1 MVLSSAKN
9 YSINTKESKG
19 INLDRKSHSSNNLK
33 LIRQNGQIHIYQ
45 SPYRGSFPTVIRDS
59 LRNAA
64 LGRKVLLA
72 QLMRGGVNQGVLNP
86 VHLCGNLLWLRS
98 ANSYDQHPLEDIKNN
113 EVLSNSVRDSTIEL
127 WEFCKNQ
134 LLSGEQDQIIL
145 DEIFQAINI
154 GIIDC
159 EDLIS
164 TLESRFISG
173 DVILTGT
180 TIPKKLLLIADQV
193 TELRS

>member
-1 MVLSSAKN
+1 MASSVTEN
-9 YSINTKESKG
+9 YFINNKDYANQILEQERTNPT
-19 INLDRKSHSSNNLK
+19 NLE

-45 SPYRGSFPTVIRDS
+45 SPYRGSFSTVIRDS

-72 QLMRGGVNQGVLNP
+72 QLMKGGVNQGVLNP
-86 VHLCGNLLWLRS
+86 INLCGNLIWIRS
-98 ANSYDQHPLEDIKNN
+98 SNSYDQHSLQDIKNN
-113 EVLSNSVRDSTIEL
+113 EGLSNSVRDSTIEL

-145 DEIFQAINI
+145 DEVFRAIEL

-173 DVILTGT
+173 EVILTGT
-180 TIPKKLLLIADQV
+180 SIPKKLLLIADQV

>member
-1 MVLSSAKN
+1 MILSTAKDFRE
-9 YSINTKESKG
+9 IDLG
-19 INLDRKSHSSNNLK
+19 IKQNKDNKVK

-45 SPYRGSFPTVIRDS
+45 SAYRGSFSTVIRDS
-59 LRNAA
+59 FRNAA

-72 QLMRGGVNQGVLNP
+72 QIMRGGVNQGVSNP
-86 VHLCGNLLWLRS
+86 VNLCGNLVWIRS
-98 ANSYDQHPLEDIKNN
+98 SNSYDQHHPEDLKDN
-113 EVLSNSVRDSTIEL
+113 ELLSNSVRDSTIEL
-127 WEFCKNQ
+127 WEFCKKQ

-145 DEIFQAINI
+145 DEIFRAIEL

-159 EDLIS
+159 DDLIS
-164 TLESRFISG
+164 TLENRFISG

-180 TIPKKLLLIADQV
+180 IIPKQLLLIADQV